1 MVSYLFWQ
9 SRQLSEP
16 PTAVSPRGPNI
27 RASIYRV
34 SQSKT
39 FPASLCSY
47 KFVWSFYQMAYFPG
61 NFTQS
66 PRKIGCY
73 PSIAT
78 IVVLTSITMSPV
90 IVEMSDTGWQAGR
103 GLVRAL
109 GKILSTARPVLPPR
123 CQPPD
128 PIAFYFLS
136 GEENGLCYK
145 MALYTGS
152 IFWLDNTKFN
162 FTSSGSFQP
171 RFLNHKVYFCKN
183 RDLLPHRPYQEL
195 RILNFI
201 QRL

>member
-1 MVSYLFWQ
+1 MIILSNGLF
-9 SRQLSEP
+9 SRKLYSEP
-16 PTAVSPRGPNI
+16 EEDWLLPIYCHHCRPNLHHDVSGD
-27 RASIYRV
+27 S
-34 SQSKT
+34 
-39 FPASLCSY
+39 
-47 KFVWSFYQMAYFPG
+47 WD
-61 NFTQS
+61 
-66 PRKIGCY
+66 
-73 PSIAT
+73 
-78 IVVLTSITMSPV
+78 
-90 IVEMSDTGWQAGR
+90 EWHWHWQVGR

-128 PIAFYFLS
+128 PIAFYFLG

-183 RDLLPHRPYQEL
+183 RDLLPHRSYQEL

>member
-47 KFVWSFYQMAYFPG
+47 IRFFLSWPTFCHTIYFPG
-61 NFTQS
+61 NFSQNL
-66 PRKIGCY
+66 RKIGCY

-78 IVVLTSITMSPV
+78 IVALTSITMSPV
-90 IVEMSDTGWQAGR
+90 IVEMSDTGTGWQVGR

-128 PIAFYFLS
+128 PIAFYFLG
-136 GEENGLCYK
+136 GEENGLWYE

-152 IFWLDNTKFN
+152 IFWLDNTKFE
-162 FTSSGSFQP
+162 FISSGFFSLDF
-171 RFLNHKVYFCKN
+171 
-183 RDLLPHRPYQEL
+183 
-195 RILNFI
+195 
-201 QRL
+201 